1 MAFKIKFNW
10 KRELTIT
17 VVIASVFFFIAFS
30 ERKQGSVAVKD
41 VQIKIENIENN
52 HFLDEQD
59 VTSLMD
65 LKEENLKGAS
75 REKVDLR
82 MLEARIKKSG
92 FVKDADLYSDL
103 KGNIVVRVELR
114 RPIARMVRND
124 GPDGYIAEDGAV
136 MPTTEKFSARV
147 VLVSGS
153 YVSRLLREKNITS
166 TEEGMK
172 LMELLNK
179 IRNDEFWAAQIAQLD
194 IDSRCR
200 ITIYP
205 QVGGQEIIFGKP
217 EDIDTKLMKLRIF
230 FKKILP
236 QMGWNKYKQVNLEF
250 EGQIVA
256 E

>member
-1 MAFKIKFNW
+1 MALKIKFNW

-124 GPDGYIAEDGAV
+124 GSDGYIAEDGAV

-147 VLVSGS
+147 VLLSGS
-153 YVSRLLREKNITS
+153 YVNRLLKEKNITS
-166 TEEGMK
+166 TEEGK
-172 LMELLNK
+172 QLMDLLNK
-179 IRNDEFWAAQIAQLD
+179 IRGDEFWTAQIAQLD
-194 IDSRCR
+194 IDGHCR

-205 QVGGQEIIFGKP
+205 QIGGQEIIFGKP
-217 EDIDTKLMKLRIF
+217 DDIDTKLMKLRIF